1 MISNGKDIEVLKKNF
16 LTLGEKLGFI
26 VPVPSQDRVSEA
38 TSTTPTLL
46 LERARGKLYPVE
58 WLFNPDIIMKPSTSP
73 IPLSQYTNRY
83 PSQALFELSY
93 IKMMT
98 PLLEDTGTSNS
109 GIRVL
114 FTGYDELTHTDY
126 AVIYS
131 DEKTLG
137 IHLEDS
143 YQDKQDMQDQAM
155 QDQAM
160 QDQDHFSDL
169 LNNDFENPFADS
181 GLEVDKTDEEDE
193 LAKLFSDSSTD
204 NSVPY
209 SGYMNTYED
218 FFMVVHLVPD
228 NRRNFLHWVLID
240 FNFGIGDR
248 MFAITDDYLN
258 HLYRVV
264 YNTSNYSLPSN
275 RDLEPYVFYNQ
286 EGWKLEIETQYQPTQ
301 GKVTKQEGK
310 SSIKGQRN
318 ERKPTDKGKPTDKVN
333 STDKGKGTD
342 KGNKPTDK
350 VKSTD
355 KGNKA

>member
-1 MISNGKDIEVLKKNF
+1 MISNGKNIEVLKKNF
-16 LTLGEKLGFI
+16 ITLGEKLGFI

-83 PSQALFELSY
+83 PNQALFELSY

-137 IHLEDS
+137 IHLQDTLGDPLGDPSGDPSDSLEDS
-143 YQDKQDMQDQAM
+143 FED
-155 QDQAM
+155 
-160 QDQDHFSDL
+160 
-169 LNNDFENPFADS
+169 NDFENPFTDS
-181 GLEVDKTDEEDE
+181 GMEVDKTDEEDE

-204 NSVPY
+204 NSVPH

-218 FFMVVHLVPD
+218 FFMIVHLVPD
-228 NRRNFLHWVLID
+228 NRRNFLHWVFID

-301 GKVTKQEGK
+301 DKVIKQEGK

-318 ERKPTDKGKPTDKVN
+318 KRKPTDKGKLTDKVN

-342 KGNKPTDK
+342 K
-350 VKSTD
+350 S
-355 KGNKA
+355 NKA